1 MENKP
6 SSDPT
11 ETYDSPEKDS
21 PVKSSPLEN
30 ASSATNISLSDA
42 KSQSS
47 ATKSPSSDTRSQ
59 SSTTKRLLS
68 QELHK
73 ALIGNKDD
81 IRVVPLKKSNCC
93 CTIC

>member
-1 MENKP
+1 MENKT

-11 ETYDSPEKDS
+11 ETYGSPEK
-21 PVKSSPLEN
+21 SSLLEEN
-30 ASSATNISLSDA
+30 ASSATNISPSDA
-42 KSQSS
+42 KSKSS
-47 ATKSPSSDTRSQ
+47 ATKSPSSDTGSQ

-68 QELHK
+68 QELRN

-81 IRVVPLKKSNCC
+81 IRVVPLKKSNYC